1 MNVPCVVLE
10 IPVPSLKNM
19 TQWLDVFPTES
30 VRLSCNMRE
39 GSDWKY
45 TWERNG
51 EKINH
56 NDVTLDPSAATLT
69 ISSASAKHKGQ
80 YKCKGHLEGR
90 LVQSSSSA
98 PLILKVYGEFS
109 LKYSSKYLLYI
120 YVTFRNVF
128 AYEVW
133 LNILGGQAK
142 VLE

>member
-1 MNVPCVVLE
+1 MSVPFVVLE

-30 VRLSCNMRE
+30 ARLSCNMRE

-51 EKINH
+51 EKIIPD

-80 YKCKGHLEGR
+80 YQCKGHLEGR
-90 LVQSSSSA
+90 SVQSSSSA
-98 PLILKVYGEFS
+98 PLSLEVYGKFS
-109 LKYSSKYLLYI
+109 LKYSSKYFIYI
-120 YVTFRNVF
+120 YM
-128 AYEVW
+128 
-133 LNILGGQAK
+133 LLLGMF
-142 VLE
+142 LPMRCD